1 MIKEAIKKLLDGEDL
16 SYSMAEAVMKEIIS
30 GEVDDVKIATM
41 LTALR
46 IKGESVQEI
55 TAFTNVLRSSALK
68 IDTTEDVIDI
78 VGTGGD
84 GANTFN
90 ISTTTAFVV
99 AAAGFNVAKHGNR
112 NVTSKSGAADV
123 LLALGADIDLT
134 NHQAKKV
141 LEDTHITFMYAPI
154 YHQSMKNVAKARS
167 LMQIRT
173 VFNILG
179 PLLNPA
185 LAKYQVIGV
194 YDRKLM
200 RPMAEVL
207 VNLGVK
213 RALVMHGKD
222 GLDEATLT
230 DITYICEISNGDLR
244 EYEID
249 PSMLGLTRCSADEL
263 VGGDPI
269 HNAAITRKILSGDEL
284 GAKKDIVILNAALAI
299 YVMSG
304 DSLVECV
311 DKARNVI
318 ESGAALR
325 KLDEFIDDTKKVKI

>member
-1 MIKEAIKKLLDGEDL
+1 MIREAIKKLLDGEDL

-30 GEVDDVKIATM
+30 GEIDDVKIATM

-46 IKGESVQEI
+46 IKGESVEEI

-68 IDTTEDVIDI
+68 VDTTEDVIDI

-141 LEDTHITFMYAPI
+141 LEDTNITFMYAPI
-154 YHQSMKNVAKARS
+154 YHQSMRNVAKARS

-230 DITYICEISNGDLR
+230 DITYICEISNGNVR
-244 EYEID
+244 EYEIE
-249 PSMLGLTRCSADEL
+249 PSMLGLRRCSADEL
-263 VGGDPI
+263 VGGDPND
-269 HNAAITRKILSGDEL
+269 NAAITRKILSGDEL

-299 YVMSG
+299 YVMSC
-304 DSLVECV
+304 DTLMECV

-325 KLDEFIDDTKKVKI
+325 KLDEFIDATKKVNI